1 MGEDGLVPG
10 WFEQIG
16 EQEYEAL
23 LYPIWSFLCD
33 VQTPVS
39 SDVIFVFGSLGVDV
53 PRRAAELYAD
63 GWAPRI
69 LISGRLGPMTE
80 PVFEKPEALV
90 FKDELLRLGV
100 PDSAV
105 TTEVAASN
113 TLENVTLGMTALSEV
128 GIAPGSALLVAK
140 AFAIRRC
147 LATFAKHYPEV
158 AVRGCPPRGTLVEH
172 RDRARA
178 AFASRL
184 VAELRRLDDY
194 GVAGD
199 IVVQRIPK
207 QVRAAAQR
215 VQRLLDDP

>member
-1 MGEDGLVPG
+1 VSVLGS
-10 WFEQIG
+10 FERIA

-23 LYPIWSFLCD
+23 LHPIWSFLCD
-33 VQTPVS
+33 PQTPVS
-39 SDVIFVFGSLGVDV
+39 SDVIFVFGSLGFDV

-69 LISGRLGPMTE
+69 LVSGRLGPMTE
-80 PVFEKPEALV
+80 HVFAKPEALV

-100 PDSAV
+100 PDTAV
-105 TTEVAASN
+105 TIEVAASN
-113 TLENVTLGMTALSEV
+113 TLENVTLGMAALSEA

-147 LATFAKHYPEV
+147 LATFTKHHPEV
-158 AVRGCPPRGTLVEH
+158 AVRGCPPLGTLAEH

-199 IVVQRIPK
+199 IAVQRIPRH
-207 QVRAAAQR
+207 VRAAARR